1 MARTK
6 GSKNLNKSAK
16 QEVIVGEGIS
26 GSTSQSGM
34 DAGLTKIGSLAKTAN
49 FGVSQTSSFFYSPEL
64 NIVGS

>member
-6 GSKNLNKSAK
+6 GSKNLNKSAR
-16 QEVIVGEGIS
+16 QVITGEGIS

-34 DAGLTKIGSLAKTAN
+34 DAGLTKIGSLAKQAN

>member
-16 QEVIVGEGIS
+16 QVVVGEGIN
-26 GSTSQSGM
+26 GSTTQSGM
-34 DAGLTKIGSLAKTAN
+34 DAGLTKVGALAKTAN

-64 NIVGS
+64 NIMGS

>member
-16 QEVIVGEGIS
+16 QVIIGEGIN

-49 FGVSQTSSFFYSPEL
+49 YGVTQTPSFFYSPEL
-64 NIVGS
+64 NIMGS